1 MEGNSPEVQW
11 FPGHMQKTRRLIAEH
26 LRLVDVAVELRDAR
40 LPDSS
45 ANPLL
50 RELLGE
56 KPGVIALNKSDLAD
70 PAITKRWLAYYRGQG
85 QPAFAIDSV
94 TGRGLRAMLARTEE
108 LARDRTERLVKK
120 GGRARAARIMVVGIP
135 NVGKSS
141 LINRLAG
148 KAKTRVENRPGVTR
162 DKQWIRVDEKM
173 ELLDTPGILWP
184 RFDDPEAGRKLA
196 FIGSI
201 NDEIYDSEAMAAAFL
216 EWMQTHY
223 PERLQERYKLQPD
236 GPEQTPAELL
246 AAIGA
251 KRGCL
256 LKGGRIDT
264 EKVCR
269 LLMTDLRAGKLGPVS
284 FDEPPGEEQTVEEQ
298 TEKD

>member
-1 MEGNSPEVQW
+1 MEDNRPEVQW

-40 LPDSS
+40 LPNSS

-56 KPGVIALNKSDLAD
+56 KPSVIALNKCDLAD
-70 PAITKRWLAYYRGQG
+70 PAVTKRWLAYYRGQG
-85 QPAFAIDSV
+85 QPAVAIDSM
-94 TGRGLRAMLARTEE
+94 TGRGLRPLLGQAEA
-108 LARDRTERLVKK
+108 LARDRTDRFLKK

-162 DKQWIRVDEKM
+162 DKQWIRVGEKM
-173 ELLDTPGILWP
+173 ELLDTPGILWHK
-184 RFDDPEAGRKLA
+184 FDDPEAGRKLA

-201 NDEIYDSEAMAAAFL
+201 SDEVYDGEMMAGAFL
-216 EWMQTHY
+216 DWLRVSY
-223 PERLQERYKLQPD
+223 PDRLRERYGL
-236 GPEQTPAELL
+236 PEESRDWTPAELI

-256 LKGGRIDT
+256 VKGGRIDT
-264 EKVCR
+264 LKVCKV
-269 LLMTDLRAGKLGPVS
+269 LMTDLRSGKLGQVS
-284 FDEPPGEEQTVEEQ
+284 FDEPPEDEQRA
-298 TEKD
+298 KD

>member
-1 MEGNSPEVQW
+1 MEEKSPEVQW
-11 FPGHMQKTRRLIAEH
+11 FPGHMQKTRRLIAEN
-26 LRLVDVAVELRDAR
+26 LRLVDVVVELRDAR
-40 LPDSS
+40 LPYSS

-85 QPAFAIDSV
+85 QPACAIDSM
-94 TGRGLRAMLARTEE
+94 TGRGLRSLLARAEE
-108 LARDRTERLVKK
+108 LARARTERLVKK
-120 GGRARAARIMVVGIP
+120 GGRPRAARFMVVGIP

-148 KAKTRVENRPGVTR
+148 KAKTRVEDRPGVTR
-162 DKQWIRVDEKM
+162 DKQWIRVGEKM

-184 RFDDPEAGRKLA
+184 KFDDPEAGRKLA

-201 NDEIYDSEAMAAAFL
+201 NDEVYDSEAMAAAFL
-216 EWMQTHY
+216 AWMRARY
-223 PERLQERYKLQPD
+223 PDRLQERYKLTAD
-236 GPEQTPAELL
+236 SRAMTAADLL

-264 EKVCR
+264 LKVCR
-269 LLMTDLRAGKLGPVS
+269 LLMTDLRAGKLGQVS
-284 FDEPPGEEQTVEEQ
+284 FDEPPDDEQ

>member
-1 MEGNSPEVQW
+1 MEENRPEVQW

-26 LRLVDVAVELRDAR
+26 LRLVDVVVELRDAR
-40 LPDSS
+40 LPNSS

-50 RELLGE
+50 RELLE
-56 KPGVIALNKSDLAD
+56 DKASVIALNKCDLAD
-70 PAITKRWLAYYRGQG
+70 PALTRRWLSYYRGQG
-85 QPAFAIDSV
+85 QPACAIDSL

-108 LARDRTERLVKK
+108 LARARTERFLKK
-120 GGRARAARIMVVGIP
+120 GGRARAARLMVAGIP

-148 KAKTRVENRPGVTR
+148 KAKTRVEDRPGVTR
-162 DKQWIRVDEKM
+162 DKQWIRVGEKM

-184 RFDDPEAGRKLA
+184 KFDDPEAGRKLA

-201 NDEIYDSEAMAAAFL
+201 NDEVYDSEAMAAAFL
-216 EWMQTHY
+216 EWMQAHY
-223 PERLQERYKLQPD
+223 PARLQERYKLPAD
-236 GPEQTPAELL
+236 SLAPAELL

-264 EKVCR
+264 LKVCR
-269 LLMTDLRAGKLGPVS
+269 LLMTDLRTGKLGQVS
-284 FDEPPGEEQTVEEQ
+284 FDEPPDDEQTV
-298 TEKD
+298 KD